1 MICNPSGMNTNL
13 VLPASCTRGSMNMSP
28 SSILITS
35 GTSLPHSALVSYPP
49 LANSFPL
56 VTPWGNVMYRELCI
70 RFVMDLSTLMDLV
83 VCKSSK
89 LERVAIFSGYL
100 ELHSHGASKPRL
112 ANSFGLMALRMREVG
127 SGASVVHMRGCGRV
141 HRQTTCVWSTW
152 RVVRISRT
160 EDLDGFSYDLYA
172 TMVVRVSRTIH
183 PSHGS
188 TSLEVA

>member
-1 MICNPSGMNTNL
+1 MYSIWDEHELGSFSVVYEGFHEHEPLQYSNYLGHFT
-13 VLPASCTRGSMNMSP
+13 ASFCSR
-28 SSILITS
+28 LF
-35 GTSLPHSALVSYPP
+35 PP
-49 LANSFPL
+49 PLLANSFPL
-56 VTPWGNVMYRELCI
+56 VIPWGNVMYRELFI